1 MDRKRVV
8 EIRTTSAVL
17 RLQSLWRGVIARKR
31 CKAEIR
37 KYVVVQCQWRRKQA
51 VKELRGLRTEAKSAS
66 KFKER
71 SFNLE
76 NKVVELTQALQKRA
90 AESKELGSL
99 VKTLEAQ
106 VLSWQGK
113 HEEGQ
118 TRVKSIEAE
127 LAKPTV
133 PQSRFDEVMA
143 AKAETDAKIKES
155 AKRIADQ
162 DQEIE
167 RLTVG
172 LKQATKELEERQS
185 QMDNAIAKSSED
197 ATTIAGLQQEVTS
210 LKEQISRSNALA
222 ALTKGQ
228 GQAREPT
235 SPTLP
240 NGLRTLEGAAPHPE
254 RPNGAPRRRARRHST
269 TGHGAPPHMRNL
281 SQDDTTQVK
290 RQGNRA
296 VSVMFPSNGPP
307 RPRDSNGLPS
317 VADSPRDEM
326 MRLLSNEKD
335 LDEDVLQ
342 SLIHHLNIP
351 QASLHNPPTAKE
363 VLFPA
368 HLITL
373 VANEMWKL
381 SMIPSSERFLANVM
395 QAVQA
400 QVMVSHERFP
410 RFSAD
415 V

>member
-1 MDRKRVV
+1 MVSRAAYR
-8 EIRTTSAVL
+8 S
-17 RLQSLWRGVIARKR
+17 
-31 CKAEIR
+31 EIR

-51 VKELRGLRTEAKSAS
+51 VKELHGLRAEAKSAS
-66 KFKER
+66 KFKEI

-76 NKVVELTQALQKRA
+76 NKVVELTQTLQKRA
-90 AESKELGSL
+90 AENKELGSQ
-99 VKTLEAQ
+99 VKTLESQ
-106 VLSWQGK
+106 ILTWQGR
-113 HEEGQ
+113 HDEGQ
-118 TRVKSIEAE
+118 TKLRSVEAE

-133 PQSRFDEVMA
+133 PQSVFDELVA
-143 AKAETDAKIKES
+143 AKAETDAKIKET

-162 DQEIE
+162 EKEIE
-167 RLTVG
+167 RLTEE
-172 LKQATKELEERQS
+172 LKNSSRDMEERQW
-185 QMDNAIAKSSED
+185 QIDTGVARTTED
-197 ATTIAGLQQEVTS
+197 ATTIAGLHAEVS
-210 LKEQISRSNALA
+210 ALKEQISRSNALA

-228 GQAREPT
+228 REPT

-240 NGLRTLEGAAPHPE
+240 NGLRALEGGLPHPE
-254 RPNGAPRRRARRHST
+254 RPSGAPRRRARRHST

-281 SQDDTTQVK
+281 SQDDTVNVK

-317 VADSPRDEM
+317 IGDSPNDEM
-326 MRLLSNEKD
+326 MRLLSNEQE

-342 SLIHHLNIP
+342 SLIHHLKIP

-381 SMIPSSERFLANVM
+381 SMITASERFLANVM
-395 QAVQA
+395 QAIQA
-400 QVMVSHERFP
+400 EVMVSILLSVH
-410 RFSAD
+410 
-415 V
+415 VLC

>member
-1 MDRKRVV
+1 LATRR
-8 EIRTTSAVL
+8 SY
-17 RLQSLWRGVIARKR
+17 QS
-31 CKAEIR
+31 EIR

-51 VKELRGLRTEAKSAS
+51 VKELRGLRAEAKSAS
-66 KFKER
+66 KFKEI

-76 NKVVELTQALQKRA
+76 NKVVELTQNLQKRA
-90 AESKELGSL
+90 AENKELGSH
-99 VKTLEAQ
+99 VKTLESQ
-106 VLSWQGK
+106 ILTWQGK
-113 HEEGQ
+113 HDE
-118 TRVKSIEAE
+118 THNKLRSVEAE

-133 PQSRFDEVMA
+133 PQSRFDELVA
-143 AKAETDAKIKES
+143 AKAETDAKIKET

-162 DQEIE
+162 EKEIE
-167 RLTVG
+167 RLTEE
-172 LKQATKELEERQS
+172 LKSSSKDMEERQWQIDS
-185 QMDNAIAKSSED
+185 GAARNTED
-197 ATTIAGLQQEVTS
+197 ATTIAGLQSEVTA

-228 GQAREPT
+228 REPT

-240 NGLRTLEGAAPHPE
+240 NGLRALEGGLPHPE
-254 RPNGAPRRRARRHST
+254 RPVGAPRRRARRHST

-281 SQDDTTQVK
+281 SQDDTVNVK

-307 RPRDSNGLPS
+307 RPRDSNGMPS
-317 VADSPRDEM
+317 IGDSPDDEM
-326 MRLLSNEKD
+326 VRLLSNEQD

-342 SLIHHLNIP
+342 SLIHHLKIP

-381 SMIPSSERFLANVM
+381 SMIQSSERFLANVM

-400 QVMVSHERFP
+400 EVMVGDSKFVVV
-410 RFSAD
+410 F
-415 V
+415 